1 MSRREHSPGSIN
13 GSGSVVVLMES
24 DRQVGNCSASLA
36 PRAASVI
43 AHSWRCLRRFSH
55 ESSLV
60 QIHEKVKQFQGF
72 GNSVGAF
79 CEDFRLE
86 LQFLGAPSYFRKK
99 ESPEAVAA
107 EDLSP

>member
-1 MSRREHSPGSIN
+1 MSRH
-13 GSGSVVVLMES
+13 L
-24 DRQVGNCSASLA
+24 C
-36 PRAASVI
+36 
-43 AHSWRCLRRFSH
+43 RFTK
-55 ESSLV
+55 
-60 QIHEKVKQFQGF
+60 KVKQFQGF

-86 LQFLGAPSYFRKK
+86 LQFLGAPSYFRRK

>member
-1 MSRREHSPGSIN
+1 M
-13 GSGSVVVLMES
+13 
-24 DRQVGNCSASLA
+24 
-36 PRAASVI
+36 
-43 AHSWRCLRRFSH
+43 
-55 ESSLV
+55 